1 MSWLNAPVRSG
12 GAAPTDV
19 GELVAPEAGSWG
31 SSRTGLFGML
41 AAFGPGLVA
50 MLADTDAGSL
60 LTAAQSGSRWGDA
73 LVLPE
78 LALIPVLY
86 LVQEM
91 TVRLGLVTG
100 RGHGELIR
108 EHFGA
113 RWAVCSS
120 ITLLASALGAL
131 LTEFVGVAAAAALFG
146 VPRLLSVPVA
156 AAVLIS
162 LAFTGRYRRVERVA
176 LAFGLAELLFVP
188 VLVLARPHLSAIVSG
203 LHTAPLGQR
212 SYLYLLAA
220 NVGAVIMPWMIFY
233 QQGAVIQRGLRVRS
247 LRAERLDPALGTI
260 ATQVV
265 MVTVVLLA
273 TASLWHRGGGPSLSG
288 VTQLA
293 AALHPELGP
302 GSRFVIGAAV
312 IGAAMVAAVVVSLA
326 GSWGLAEALGMASQ
340 LERPPRAGERPV
352 LRDLCRRPSAW
363 GGDRAQLHQPRPTR
377 RRGRGDERRLAA
389 GGAWLS
395 PRTGGP
401 GAPGRLSHA
410 WRPPHRGHLLLRR
423 RDALRAGGRPGARA
437 LTA

>member
-1 MSWLNAPVRSG
+1 MSWLKAPVRSG

-19 GELVAPEAGSWG
+19 GVLVAPEAGSWG
-31 SSRTGLFGML
+31 SSRTGLFGVL
-41 AAFGPGLVA
+41 AAFGPGLVV

-78 LALIPVLY
+78 LALIPVRY
-86 LVQEM
+86 LLQEM

-113 RWAVCSS
+113 RWAVGCS

-146 VPRLLSVPVA
+146 VLRLLSVPVA

-176 LAFGLAELLFVP
+176 LAFGLAEPLFVP
-188 VLVLARPHLSAIVSG
+188 ALVLARPHLSAIVSG

-212 SYLYLLAA
+212 SYRYLLAA

-233 QQGAVIQRGLRVRS
+233 QQGAVIQRGLRVCS

-260 ATQVV
+260 AT
-265 MVTVVLLA
+265 
-273 TASLWHRGGGPSLSG
+273 
-288 VTQLA
+288 
-293 AALHPELGP
+293 
-302 GSRFVIGAAV
+302 
-312 IGAAMVAAVVVSLA
+312 
-326 GSWGLAEALGMASQ
+326 
-340 LERPPRAGERPV
+340 
-352 LRDLCRRPSAW
+352 
-363 GGDRAQLHQPRPTR
+363 
-377 RRGRGDERRLAA
+377 
-389 GGAWLS
+389 
-395 PRTGGP
+395 
-401 GAPGRLSHA
+401 
-410 WRPPHRGHLLLRR
+410 
-423 RDALRAGGRPGARA
+423 
-437 LTA
+437 

>member
-1 MSWLNAPVRSG
+1 MSWLKAPVRSG

-19 GELVAPEAGSWG
+19 GVLVAPEAGSWG
-31 SSRTGLFGML
+31 SSRTGLFGVL
-41 AAFGPGLVA
+41 AAFGPGLVV

-78 LALIPVLY
+78 LALIPVRY
-86 LVQEM
+86 LLQEM

-113 RWAVCSS
+113 RWAVCCS

-146 VPRLLSVPVA
+146 VLRLLSVPVA

-176 LAFGLAELLFVP
+176 LAFGLAEPLFVP
-188 VLVLARPHLSAIVSG
+188 ALVLARPHLSAIVSG

-212 SYLYLLAA
+212 SYRYLLAA

-273 TASLWHRGGGPSLSG
+273 AASLWHRGGGPSLSG
-288 VTQLA
+288 VTQRA

-326 GSWGLAEALGMASQ
+326 GSWGLAEALGWRRN
-340 LERPPRAGERPV
+340 LNDRPERG
-352 LRDLCRRPSAW
+352 SAPFY
-363 GGDRAQLHQPRPTR
+363 ATYV
-377 RRGRGDERRLAA
+377 AA
-389 GGAWLS
+389 
-395 PRTGGP
+395 
-401 GAPGRLSHA
+401 
-410 WRPPHRGHLLLRR
+410 HLLGAGIVLSCTNLVQLAVGVEVMNAVLLPVVLGILL
-423 RDALRAGGRPGARA
+423 ALEARA
-437 LTA
+437 LPAAYRMHGAHHIVATCCCVAGMLFGLAVVPALVL

>member
-1 MSWLNAPVRSG
+1 
-12 GAAPTDV
+12 
-19 GELVAPEAGSWG
+19 
-31 SSRTGLFGML
+31 ML
-41 AAFGPGLVA
+41 AAFGPGLVV

-60 LTAAQSGSRWGDA
+60 LTAAQSGSRWGYA

-120 ITLLASALGAL
+120 ITLLSSAVGAL

-146 VPRLLSVPVA
+146 VPRRVSVPVA

-162 LAFTGRYRRVERVA
+162 LAFSGRYRRIERVA
-176 LAFGLAELLFVP
+176 LAFGLGELLFVP
-188 VLVLARPHLSAIVSG
+188 ALVFAHPHLGTIAADLRV
-203 LHTAPLGQR
+203 APLSQR

-247 LRAERLDPALGTI
+247 LRAQRLDTALGTVV
-260 ATQVV
+260 TQVV

-273 TASLWHRGGGPSLSG
+273 ATSLWHRGGGPNLSG

-293 AALHPELGP
+293 AALRPELGA
-302 GSRFVIGAAV
+302 GSRFVVGAAV

-326 GSWGLAEALGMASQ
+326 GSWGLAEALGWRHS
-340 LERPPRAGERPV
+340 LNSRP
-352 LRDLCRRPSAW
+352 
-363 GGDRAQLHQPRPTR
+363 DRASAAFYATYVAAHLFGALVVLSCTNLVQLAVGVEVMNAVLLPVVL
-377 RRGRGDERRLAA
+377 GFLLA
-389 GGAWLS
+389 LE
-395 PRTGGP
+395 
-401 GAPGRLSHA
+401 
-410 WRPPHRGHLLLRR
+410 
-423 RDALRAGGRPGARA
+423 ARA
-437 LTA
+437 LPAAHRMRGARRLLATCCCVAVMAFGLAIVPALVL